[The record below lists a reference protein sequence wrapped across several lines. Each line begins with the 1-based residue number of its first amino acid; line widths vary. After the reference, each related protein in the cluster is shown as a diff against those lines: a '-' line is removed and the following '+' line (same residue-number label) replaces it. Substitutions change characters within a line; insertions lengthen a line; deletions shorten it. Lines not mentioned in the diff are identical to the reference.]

1 MQLCASTLTACSR
14 FCLARAYSS
23 LHKHATPCTHTV
35 AFSSW
40 SLNCHAALCTHAG
53 HLQQVALCTSMHA
66 SLCTRLLPA
75 AGSALHRH
83 SSSMLMLVACSGSLF
98 ALACCSLHSHATL
111 CMHTSCL
118 QQVAPCTSCSSMH
131 APAGEEPVGPQDGPT
146 CSVSPPPHTP
156 HPMTGWGAVR
166 GVSGAA
172 AQPLPLPCRPCSDA
186 SLGVPAAGGR
196 SMEQRWQP
204 LAMRPP
210 PAGRDRRALQTAIPK
225 FGVWCR
231 RKRTG
236 SAGGWS
242 SLHPRWGAGCA
253 GGTWGGSCSVEMML
267 SLQQTPPGPEF
278 LQPCSTGS
286 VGLLP

>member
-1 MQLCASTLTACSR
+1 MGGREEGGVRRAPTCTAPTCSPVHARRSPAAGCSSHEHASLCTSMQLCASTLTACSR

-131 APAGEEPVGPQDGPT
+131 APAGAEPVG
-146 CSVSPPPHTP
+146 
-156 HPMTGWGAVR
+156 R
-166 GVSGAA
+166 
-172 AQPLPLPCRPCSDA
+172 SD
-186 SLGVPAAGGR
+186 LRMV
-196 SMEQRWQP
+196 P
-204 LAMRPP
+204 LAPCHPP
-210 PAGRDRRALQTAIPK
+210 LTHRIP
-225 FGVWCR
+225 
-231 RKRTG
+231 
-236 SAGGWS
+236 
-242 SLHPRWGAGCA
+242 
-253 GGTWGGSCSVEMML
+253 
-267 SLQQTPPGPEF
+267 
-278 LQPCSTGS
+278 
-286 VGLLP
+286 